1 MTTSEKIAITR
12 TLVHDDTVTDELIET
27 YLTLAAQRLN
37 TRRFPFGTGEEEI
50 PPKYESIQ
58 CELASRMIFRRG
70 FEGETVSIENGIHRH
85 FDSVNDEDL
94 LAEVMQVVGVM

>member
-1 MTTSEKIAITR
+1 MTTSEMIAITR
-12 TLVHDDTVTDELIET
+12 TLVHDDNVTDDIIET

-37 TRRFPFGTGEEEI
+37 ARCFPFGNGSEAV
-50 PPKYESIQ
+50 PAKYEHIQ

-94 LAEVMQVVGVM
+94 MAEVMQYVGVM